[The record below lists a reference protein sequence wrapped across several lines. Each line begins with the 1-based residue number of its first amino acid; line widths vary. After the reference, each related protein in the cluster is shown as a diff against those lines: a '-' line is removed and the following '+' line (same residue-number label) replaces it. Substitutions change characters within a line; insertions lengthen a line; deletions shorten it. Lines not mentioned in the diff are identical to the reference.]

1 MNKKTKRQ
9 SEILD
14 FLSHSII
21 TEGRS
26 PTLDEIASHFSF
38 SVPAAH
44 YAVESLKK
52 KGYIEVD
59 KDKRRSIRLTEGER
73 DLRENIP
80 VPFFE
85 KEPTKDELQGESEN
99 SIMAERKLGENI
111 FAYRVTSQSMI
122 NSGIIPGDIAFMR
135 RTDKADDEDIV
146 LALKDDDGPLVLRR
160 IHITSSYTELWAEN
174 DTIGII
180 RRKNFPIYGKLIEV
194 RRYY

>member
-1 MNKKTKRQ
+1 MKKKTKRQ
-9 SEILD
+9 SDILD
-14 FLSHSII
+14 FISHSII

-26 PTLDEIASHFSF
+26 PTLEEIASRFSF

-52 KGYIEVD
+52 KGYIEAE
-59 KDKRRSIRLTEGER
+59 KDRKRSIRLTEDER
-73 DLRENIP
+73 NLRENIS

-85 KEPTKDELQGESEN
+85 MEPTGDELEGGSTKT
-99 SIMAERKLGENI
+99 MMVERKLGEDV
-111 FAYRVTSQSMI
+111 FAYRVTSESMK
-122 NSGIIPGDIAFMR
+122 NSGIIPGDIAVIR
-135 RTDKADDEDIV
+135 RTETAEDEDIV
-146 LALKDDDGPLVLRR
+146 LAEKDEDGPLVLRR

-174 DTIGII
+174 DTTGII

>member
-1 MNKKTKRQ
+1 MKKKTKRQ
-9 SEILD
+9 SDILD
-14 FLSHSII
+14 FISHSII

-26 PTLDEIASHFSF
+26 PTLEEIASRFSF

-52 KGYIEVD
+52 KGYIEVE
-59 KDKRRSIRLTEGER
+59 KDRKRSIRLTENER
-73 DLRENIP
+73 NLRENIP

-85 KEPTKDELQGESEN
+85 REPTGDELEGESTKT
-99 SIMAERKLGENI
+99 MMVERKLGEDV
-111 FAYRVTSQSMI
+111 FAYRVTSESMK
-122 NSGIIPGDIAFMR
+122 NSGVIPGDIAVIR
-135 RTDKADDEDIV
+135 RTETADDEDIV
-146 LALKDDDGPLVLRR
+146 LAEKDEDGPLVLRR

-174 DTIGII
+174 DTTGII

>member
-1 MNKKTKRQ
+1 MKKKTKRQ

-14 FLSHSII
+14 FLAHSII

-26 PTLDEIASHFSF
+26 PTLEEIASRFSF
-38 SVPAAH
+38 SIPAAH
-44 YAVESLKK
+44 YAVESLKN
-52 KGYIEVD
+52 KGYIEAE
-59 KDKRRSIRLTEGER
+59 KDKKRSIRLTQEER
-73 DLRENIP
+73 NLRENVP

-85 KEPTKDELQGESEN
+85 REPTGDELEKGSGKTV
-99 SIMAERKLGENI
+99 MAERKLGENV
-111 FAYRVTSQSMI
+111 FAYRVTSESML
-122 NSGIIPGDIAFMR
+122 NSGIIPGDIAFIR
-135 RTDKADDEDIV
+135 RTDEAEDETVV
-146 LALKDDDGPLVLRR
+146 LAEKDEEGPLVLRR